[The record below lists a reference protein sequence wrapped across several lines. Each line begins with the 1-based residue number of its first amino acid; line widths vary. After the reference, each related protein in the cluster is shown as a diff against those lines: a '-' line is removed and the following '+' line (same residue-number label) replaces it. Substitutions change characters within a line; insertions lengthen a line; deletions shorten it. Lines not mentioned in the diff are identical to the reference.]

1 MYCLLSSFRTSQV
14 VEKLLEVGFSISET
28 KKNSFSLFVHT
39 KTFKIPINLNK
50 SIYNLKIVK
59 NI

>member
-14 VEKLLEVGFSISET
+14 VEKPLEVGFSIFET

-39 KTFKIPINLNK
+39 KTFKIPYK
-50 SIYNLKIVK
+50 S
-59 NI
+59 